1 MRKKTT
7 KIKSYEENTKA
18 TNLSFH
24 SLFQTYGEKTSNQE
38 AELLKTMFDA
48 FRCGAFDDDSVE
60 SQEDWNK
67 IFDGYSNIWRQ
78 CSLNGA
84 SATESIRDSFHQLCR
99 SFKSDNLYECILYS
113 IHTAESITDLQQI
126 ETKFIELYEDLYET
140 YNSFDLL
147 MDIIWSCVTCLLYQ
161 LSLRSHHQNHGNI
174 TQLEN
179 YTQAK
184 IQSLCSYSSLS
195 CQYLGFILNQSFSSI
210 ITHSFT
216 SSSCLDDY
224 RLHTHLILILH
235 SIYTQIIHTSFSM
248 NPSQMNYP
256 VPFSSIKQSIP
267 YSDILLSYLHL
278 LGDHLDIQSICYYF
292 KVLNE
297 TQKMDLSIHYLHHLF
312 LTCMEPPY
320 QTILQQSLPSTLNE
334 IHEHY
339 ILGKVLILL
348 QTIHN
353 QSSLF
358 CQQFFYRIS
367 QIFIQIE
374 KSSSQAIQ
382 SISRFICYLLY
393 GMNESEYSYYIVGSL
408 VCIWNQAMH
417 SHPDTILSVDS
428 ILFYLLLD
436 YSRDYGRKYYS
447 RINGNCF

>member
-7 KIKSYEENTKA
+7 KITSYEENTKA
-18 TNLSFH
+18 TDLSFH

-48 FRCGAFDDDSVE
+48 FRCGAFDDDCEE

-84 SATESIRDSFHQLCR
+84 SATESIRDSFHELCR
-99 SFKSDNLYECILYS
+99 SFKSDNVYECILYS

-126 ETKFIELYEDLYET
+126 EAKFIELYEDLYES

-147 MDIIWSCVTCLLYQ
+147 MDVVWSCVTCLLYQ
-161 LSLRSHHQNHGNI
+161 LSLQAHHQHHGNI

-179 YTQAK
+179 YTREK
-184 IQSLCSYSSLS
+184 IQSLCSYSSIS

-210 ITHSFT
+210 LTQSFS

-235 SIYTQIIHTSFSM
+235 SIYTQVIHTPFSI
-248 NPSQMNYP
+248 NSSQMNYP
-256 VPFSSIKQSIP
+256 APFSSLKQSIS
-267 YSDILLSYLHL
+267 YSDVLLTYLHM
-278 LGDHLDIQSICYYF
+278 LGDHLDIQSICCYF

-297 TQKMDLSIHYLHHLF
+297 TQKMDLSIQYLHQLF
-312 LTCMEPPY
+312 LTCLEPPY
-320 QTILQQSLPSTLNE
+320 QTILQQLLPSNLSE
-334 IHEHY
+334 FHDHY
-339 ILGKVLILL
+339 ILGKVFCLL
-348 QTIHN
+348 QTIQN
-353 QSSLF
+353 QSSSF

-367 QIFIQIE
+367 QIFIQVE
-374 KSSSQAIQ
+374 KSSSQAVLY
-382 SISRFICYLLY
+382 ISRFISCILY
-393 GMNESEYSYYIVGSL
+393 GMNENEYTYYIIGSL
-408 VCIWNQAMH
+408 VCIWNQAIH
-417 SHPDTILSVDS
+417 SYPDTILPVAYN
-428 ILFYLLLD
+428 L
-436 YSRDYGRKYYS
+436 YYS
-447 RINGNCF
+447 